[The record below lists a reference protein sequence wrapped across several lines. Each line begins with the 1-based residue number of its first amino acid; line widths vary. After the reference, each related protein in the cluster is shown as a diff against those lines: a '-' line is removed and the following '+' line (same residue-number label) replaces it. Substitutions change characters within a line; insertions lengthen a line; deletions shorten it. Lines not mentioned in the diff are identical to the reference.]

1 MLSSEDEEPQDGQL
15 PLCTRT
21 EQSKSAGYLWKLYA
35 SGLGCVSM
43 RCDSAQERSSFTL

>member
-21 EQSKSAGYLWKLYA
+21 EQSKSAGLSLETLCLWIRLRFYE
-35 SGLGCVSM
+35 M
-43 RCDSAQERSSFTL
+43 